1 MTQMTA
7 SSRMGRS
14 ETLSVL
20 VVLAYHVAADLPYN
34 DCGEPPPS
42 ANTYRTFPDNNT
54 VEYRCIDTYILSSGD
69 LVRNCINGT
78 YTGTSP
84 ICTLDCGP
92 PLNTSYASINS
103 TGSKEGDT
111 VTYTCPDGF
120 LVSSTNTE
128 CSGQNGYWLAGDRCF
143 ANASLD
149 VAVFT
154 AVQTSTATLDDIRN
168 TTATLLALSSTST
181 FHPANAVDPTKLGVS
196 LLNGDCSSTA
206 LEQRPHMNVTLGDH
220 YDVYQVAVTLPDDD
234 FAFSLPNLNV
244 RLTNNP
250 SHRLYSCMQ
259 HMTSIP
265 AGSRFVATCTG
276 KRYPAFGRHLQLE
289 VDFGDQLGM
298 LQICQIEVYARPIT
312 SVDCGQPPE
321 RPFAVMTSPPSTT
334 HYKSPVEWVTYDCVE
349 GYTVKSGREKGY
361 CNVNG
366 YWTVSIVCTA
376 DENLSHGK
384 PVSLSGND
392 IMDVSPLTD
401 GNTSSCAVILNV
413 AEGTFVID
421 LGSDVEVGDVSIRF
435 YDVKKLDSPVINVTV
450 WRDGYPASSCTLYTF
465 IYYRGETAN
474 VVCDYFPV
482 GRYVSVHIYYEVLV
496 LLEVCE
502 IMVHGRRYTDAL
514 ECYRYRKQ
522 TDYKGH
528 LNTTVA
534 GIPCQ
539 RWDSQSPHAHSHT
552 DISKFPDDNLE
563 DAANYCRNPDG
574 KYGLWC
580 YTNDP
585 DVEWQYCPVRNCD
598 YMCLRDDK
606 GSTYKG
612 LILKTATGASCVR
625 WSGAT
630 IPFNKTSH
638 FSNWWQSLIYCRNPI
653 LSQSRP
659 WCYTSNDAS
668 QYGLCDIPTS
678 CPTTSEMTRG
688 HWVLDADQTLNDLL
702 PSTECLVWNRLYT
715 PDGNFSG
722 TWNDAFTPFTYR
734 NTFTAATICR
744 AGRVFNTT
752 MQCFNITES
761 GTVWKAGVLECV
773 HCGSPYSVDNAT
785 FSISSSLLNGTAKYT
800 CQKGYGHASGSNNVK
815 CLKTGQWEIPD
826 MICEVDCGTPPSMD
840 HADVDVNSTLVGNTA
855 NYTCHDGYAHFS
867 ASNQVTCLDS
877 GKWDV
882 DDMTCEVN
890 CGDPPSINRTEVS
903 ATDGFVNETVE
914 YTCKPGYA
922 NVSGSAFITCLDT
935 GTWEEAGIHC
945 EVDCSSPP
953 VVANAVAITDNTT
966 LNSTAVYRCSPG
978 FTRVSGSTNI
988 TCLATGVWE
997 TPFTECVVDCG
1008 LPPQVTNTNR
1018 TYTSTL
1024 INSTTEY
1031 TCVDGTAHASGSTQ
1045 VMCQSDGSWTTPDI
1059 SCLVDCGLPPQVTN
1073 TNRTYTSTLI
1083 NSTTEYTCVDGT
1095 AHHSGSTQVTCQSD
1109 GSWTTPDISCL
1120 VDCSSPPVVANT
1132 VAITDNT
1139 TLNST
1144 AVYICTPGFTHVNGS
1159 SNITCLKTGVWG
1171 TPWIEC
1177 VVDCGVPSHVSSTN
1191 MTYNSTLI
1199 NSTTEYTC
1207 VDGTAHASGSTEITC
1222 QSDGSWTTPDI
1233 SCLVD
1238 CGSPPSVLNASVT
1251 ISGTWV
1257 NSSAMYACQDGFK
1270 SSGSASVTCEKNGS
1284 WEIPSFTCE
1293 EAPLPLTTSSSTPT
1307 ELPVDEYGRT
1317 RTEKCICRC
1326 INKVPRKQEDILGE
1340 ISKNLTL
1347 DTKTLTSFIMS
1358 KESLPDERK
1367 SSHGMAYVA
1376 ISVIG
1381 VLFGVVFVSDIY
1393 YLIHGITRHFSARR

>member
-111 VTYTCPDGF
+111 VTYTCPGGF

-128 CSGQNGYWLAGDRCF
+128 CSGQDGYWLAGDRCF

-154 AVQTSTATLDDIRN
+154 AVQTSTATLNDIRN
-168 TTATLLALSSTST
+168 TTAALLALSSTST

-206 LEQRPHMNVTLGDH
+206 LEQRPHMNVTLGDY

-244 RLTNNP
+244 RLASNP
-250 SHRLYSCMQ
+250 NHRLYSCMQ

-334 HYKSPVEWVTYDCVE
+334 HFKSAEERVTYECVE
-349 GYTVKSGREKGY
+349 GYTVKSGRETGY

-366 YWTVSIVCTA
+366 YWTVTIVCTA
-376 DENLSHGK
+376 DENLSLRK

-474 VVCDYFPV
+474 IVCDYFPV

-496 LLEVCE
+496 PLEVCE
-502 IMVHGRRYTDAL
+502 IMVHGRRYNDAL
-514 ECYRYRKQ
+514 ECFRYRKQ

-552 DISKFPDDNLE
+552 DISRFPDDNLE

-612 LILKTATGASCVR
+612 SILKTATGASCVR

-638 FSNWWQSLIYCRNPI
+638 FSNWWQSMINCRNPI

-668 QYGLCDIPTS
+668 QYGLCDIPT

-702 PSTECLVWNRLYT
+702 PSTECLVWNRLHT

-722 TWNDAFTPFTYR
+722 TWNDAFIPITYR

-744 AGRVFNTT
+744 AERVFNTT
-752 MQCFNITES
+752 IQCFNITES

-773 HCGSPYSVDNAT
+773 HCGSPHSVDNAT

-800 CQKGYGHASGSNNVK
+800 CQKGYGRASGSNNVK

-867 ASNQVTCLDS
+867 VSNQVMCLDS

-882 DDMTCEVN
+882 GNMTCEVN

-903 ATDGFVNETVE
+903 ATDGFVNVTVE

-922 NVSGSAFITCLDT
+922 HVSGSASITCLET

-953 VVANAVAITDNTT
+953 VVTNAVAITDNTT

-978 FTRVSGSTNI
+978 FTYVSESTNI

-997 TPFTECVVDCG
+997 TPFTECVVECG

-1018 TYTSTL
+1018 TYNSTL
-1024 INSTTEY
+1024 VNSTTEY
-1031 TCVDGTAHASGSTQ
+1031 TCVGS
-1045 VMCQSDGSWTTPDI
+1045 
-1059 SCLVDCGLPPQVTN
+1059 
-1073 TNRTYTSTLI
+1073 
-1083 NSTTEYTCVDGT
+1083 T
-1095 AHHSGSTQVTCQSD
+1095 AHHSGSTQV
-1109 GSWTTPDISCL
+1109 
-1120 VDCSSPPVVANT
+1120 
-1132 VAITDNT
+1132 
-1139 TLNST
+1139 
-1144 AVYICTPGFTHVNGS
+1144 
-1159 SNITCLKTGVWG
+1159 
-1171 TPWIEC
+1171 
-1177 VVDCGVPSHVSSTN
+1177 
-1191 MTYNSTLI
+1191 
-1199 NSTTEYTC
+1199 
-1207 VDGTAHASGSTEITC
+1207 TC

-1257 NSSAMYACQDGFK
+1257 NSSAMYACQDGFT

-1293 EAPLPLTTSSSTPT
+1293 EAPFPLTTSSSTPT